1 MQKQLV
7 CGDRPPSA
15 ARGHGSYRFC
25 TSGLLSP
32 RPTQDPSSRHPERR
46 DPSSPRA
53 ARSPPSLGCTPRS
66 CPEAWRPPGLTLGPG
81 TEVTVAAAAAAHSG
95 LAGGAAGDPRSQA
108 QKPVGSRGPCVRA
121 SGLAHR
127 QTLLAGRRTPTEKR
141 GTAGSEA
148 TSQGRGSYL
157 RPLQRREAFAAGG
170 ARAAAAL
177 VLGGAHRAASGPGG
191 LRPGSGE
198 VQPGRPEHLP
208 QSILSPLFS
217 PPSFHPTFNVRSA
230 HRSLCPY
237 EPPKPF
243 SEQEGKDATNTGNEM
258 DNGLPD
264 CLSPDRRE
272 ESLPQRDAPACVPG
286 GACPRQGRLRT
297 GSSDGSLFG
306 SCRSSSAG
314 DLKGFSASLA
324 PRPRRAVS
332 ASSRTSG
339 VRIF

>member
-1 MQKQLV
+1 MGTDPPVQLAATV
-7 CGDRPPSA
+7 LIASAPRGFSLRQGPHRTPPLGTLKDGIRRPL
-15 ARGHGSYRFC
+15 
-25 TSGLLSP
+25 GL
-32 RPTQDPSSRHPERR
+32 PE
-46 DPSSPRA
+46 A
-53 ARSPPSLGCTPRS
+53 PPSLGCTPRS

-208 QSILSPLFS
+208 QSILSPLFF
-217 PPSFHPTFNVRSA
+217 PPSFHATFNVRSA

-314 DLKGFSASLA
+314 DLKGLSASAA

>member
-1 MQKQLV
+1 M
-7 CGDRPPSA
+7 G
-15 ARGHGSYRFC
+15 
-25 TSGLLSP
+25 
-32 RPTQDPSSRHPERR
+32 
-46 DPSSPRA
+46 
-53 ARSPPSLGCTPRS
+53 
-66 CPEAWRPPGLTLGPG
+66 
-81 TEVTVAAAAAAHSG
+81 
-95 LAGGAAGDPRSQA
+95 
-108 QKPVGSRGPCVRA
+108 RA
-121 SGLAHR
+121 SGR
-127 QTLLAGRRTPTEKR
+127 RDLL
-141 GTAGSEA
+141 TARHCSPDA
-148 TSQGRGSYL
+148 A
-157 RPLQRREAFAAGG
+157 RPLRSAAPQEARRQVKGG
-170 ARAAAAL
+170 ARTF
-177 VLGGAHRAASGPGG
+177 GPYRGARLLPQEA
-191 LRPGSGE
+191 R
-198 VQPGRPEHLP
+198 GRPPPWSLAEPTERPAAREALDQVRARCSQGDRSTCRSLFCP
-208 QSILSPLFS
+208 PLSF

-314 DLKGFSASLA
+314 DLKGFLASAA

>member
-1 MQKQLV
+1 M
-7 CGDRPPSA
+7 G
-15 ARGHGSYRFC
+15 
-25 TSGLLSP
+25 
-32 RPTQDPSSRHPERR
+32 
-46 DPSSPRA
+46 
-53 ARSPPSLGCTPRS
+53 
-66 CPEAWRPPGLTLGPG
+66 
-81 TEVTVAAAAAAHSG
+81 
-95 LAGGAAGDPRSQA
+95 
-108 QKPVGSRGPCVRA
+108 RA
-121 SGLAHR
+121 SGR
-127 QTLLAGRRTPTEKR
+127 RDLL
-141 GTAGSEA
+141 TARPCSPDA
-148 TSQGRGSYL
+148 A
-157 RPLQRREAFAAGG
+157 RPLRSAAPQEARRQVKGG
-170 ARAAAAL
+170 ARTF
-177 VLGGAHRAASGPGG
+177 GPYRGAR
-191 LRPGSGE
+191 L
-198 VQPGRPEHLP
+198 LP
-208 QSILSPLFS
+208 QEARPPWSLAEPTERPAAREALDQVRARCSQGDRSTCRSLFCPPLFF
-217 PPSFHPTFNVRSA
+217 PPSFHATSNVRSA

-314 DLKGFSASLA
+314 DLKGLSASAA

>member
-7 CGDRPPSA
+7 CGDGPPSA

-32 RPTQDPSSRHPERR
+32 RPTQDPSSRHPERW

-108 QKPVGSRGPCVRA
+108 QKPVGSRGPCVRV

-177 VLGGAHRAASGPGG
+177 SLAEPTERPAAREALDQVRARCSQGDRSTCRSLFCPPCSPRLPSTPRLTCALLTGRYALTSLRNPFLNRKGRMQQTQGMKWTTVCQTVCRLTAERNRSPNATPLRVSPAGRVLGRAG
-191 LRPGSGE
+191 
-198 VQPGRPEHLP
+198 
-208 QSILSPLFS
+208 
-217 PPSFHPTFNVRSA
+217 
-230 HRSLCPY
+230 
-237 EPPKPF
+237 
-243 SEQEGKDATNTGNEM
+243 
-258 DNGLPD
+258 
-264 CLSPDRRE
+264 
-272 ESLPQRDAPACVPG
+272 
-286 GACPRQGRLRT
+286 
-297 GSSDGSLFG
+297 
-306 SCRSSSAG
+306 
-314 DLKGFSASLA
+314 
-324 PRPRRAVS
+324 
-332 ASSRTSG
+332 
-339 VRIF
+339 

>member
-32 RPTQDPSSRHPERR
+32 SRPTQDPPSRHPERR

-208 QSILSPLFS
+208 QSILSPCS
-217 PPSFHPTFNVRSA
+217 PRLPSTPRLTCALLTGHYALTSLRNPFLNRKGRMQQTQGMKWTTACQTVCRLTAERNRS
-230 HRSLCPY
+230 PN
-237 EPPKPF
+237 
-243 SEQEGKDATNTGNEM
+243 ATP
-258 DNGLPD
+258 LRV
-264 CLSPDRRE
+264 SP
-272 ESLPQRDAPACVPG
+272 A
-286 GACPRQGRLRT
+286 GRVLGR
-297 GSSDGSLFG
+297 
-306 SCRSSSAG
+306 AG
-314 DLKGFSASLA
+314 
-324 PRPRRAVS
+324 
-332 ASSRTSG
+332 
-339 VRIF
+339 